1 MLILPNGVQTQST
14 QPVLPVVPAGVRA
27 TPVEP
32 AKVVTSNKQGKEGDL
47 KKGRRPDHPPHRGS
61 LLDLFV

>member
-14 QPVLPVVPAGVRA
+14 QPVLPVSAGVRA

-32 AKVVTSNKQGKEGDL
+32 SKVVTGNKQGKEGDL
-47 KKGRRPDHPPHRGS
+47 KNSRRPDRPRHRGS
-61 LLDLFV
+61 FLDLFV